1 MDERARSLLKS
12 LGIENRMLALESN
25 INVSF
30 SEVDYSDVDR
40 KLDKLVITSQQ
51 YLKEALQS
59 NSLEI

>member
-1 MDERARSLLKS
+1 
-12 LGIENRMLALESN
+12 MLALESN

-51 YLKEALQS
+51 YLREALQS